1 MKRVLICGS
10 NGLFGQRLALTLGHE
25 TEYEVLNTSHHR
37 LFVLDRHLFDYTQL
51 DITNKGD
58 VKSLVTS
65 FRPDIIVNAAAMT
78 NVDAC
83 ETQRELAW
91 KINVVGVE
99 NLVEVARRIDSLL
112 IHISTDYVFDGK
124 GGPYKETDRVNPV
137 NYYGKT
143 KLAGENVILAG
154 GIPSAIMRTISVYGT
169 GINVKNNF
177 ALWVI
182 KSLREGKNIRCVD
195 DQIGNPTHVSDL
207 AAGVVKVI
215 EQGRPG
221 LFHIG
226 GAEAVSRNEFA
237 AKAAEV
243 FGLSSSLIQKAKT
256 SELHQTA
263 QRPMVTSLSTL
274 KAEKELDFHP
284 MTLIQGLEL
293 LKRELLHLTLN

>member
-10 NGLFGQRLALTLGHE
+10 NGLLGQRLALMLGHE
-25 TEYEVLNTSHHR
+25 TEYEVLHTSHHR
-37 LFVLDRHLFDYTQL
+37 LFVLDRHLFDFTQL

-78 NVDAC
+78 NVDVC

-91 KINVVGVE
+91 KVNVVGVE
-99 NLVEVARRIDSLL
+99 NLVEVARRLNSLL
-112 IHISTDYVFDGK
+112 IQISTDYVFDGK
-124 GGPYKETDRVNPV
+124 NGPYKETDRANPV

-154 GIPSAIMRTISVYGT
+154 GISSAILRTIVVYGT
-169 GINVKNNF
+169 GINIKNNF

-182 KSLREGKNIRCVD
+182 SSLREAKNICCVD

-207 AAGVVKVI
+207 AANVLKVI
-215 EQGRPG
+215 EQGRTG

-226 GAEAVSRNEFA
+226 GADAVSRNEFA
-237 AKAAEV
+237 VKAAEV
-243 FGLSSSLIQKAKT
+243 FGLSASLIQRTK
-256 SELHQTA
+256 SSDLHQTA
-263 QRPMVTSLSTL
+263 MRPLVTSLVTM
-274 KAEKELDFHP
+274 KAEKDLDYHP
-284 MTLIQGLEL
+284 MTLVQGLEL

>member
-10 NGLFGQRLALTLGHE
+10 NGLFGQRLAMILGHE

-37 LFVLDRHLFDYTQL
+37 QFVLDRHLFDYTQL
-51 DITNKGD
+51 DITNKSD

-65 FRPDIIVNAAAMT
+65 FRPDIVVNAAAMT

-91 KINVVGVE
+91 KVNVVGVE
-99 NLVEVARRIDSLL
+99 NLVEVARRIDCLL
-112 IHISTDYVFDGK
+112 IHLSTDYVFDGK
-124 GGPYKETDRVNPV
+124 NGPYKETDRVNPI

-154 GIPSAIMRTISVYGT
+154 GISSAILRAIVIYGA

-182 KSLREGKNIRCVD
+182 NSLREGKTIRCVD

-207 AAGVVKVI
+207 AASVVKVI
-215 EQGRPG
+215 EQERSG
-221 LFHIG
+221 LYHIG
-226 GAEAVSRNEFA
+226 GADAVSRNEFA
-237 AKAAEV
+237 VKAAEV
-243 FGLSSSLIQKAKT
+243 FGLNSSLIQRTT
-256 SELHQTA
+256 SIDLHQTA
-263 QRPMVTSLSTL
+263 PRPMVTTL
-274 KAEKELDFHP
+274 VTMKAQEDLDFHP
-284 MTLIQGLEL
+284 MSVVQGLEA
-293 LKRELLHLTLN
+293 LKRELLHFTLN

>member
-83 ETQRELAW
+83 ETQRGLAW

-154 GIPSAIMRTISVYGT
+154 GISSAIMRTISVYGT

>member
-10 NGLFGQRLALTLGHE
+10 NGLFGQRLAMMLGHE
-25 TEYEVLNTSHHR
+25 TAYEVLNTSHHR

-51 DITNKGD
+51 DITNKSD

-91 KINVVGVE
+91 KVNVVGVE
-99 NLVEVARRIDSLL
+99 NLVEVARRIDCLL
-112 IHISTDYVFDGK
+112 IHISTDYVFDGRS
-124 GGPYKETDRVNPV
+124 GPYKETDRVNPI

-154 GIPSAIMRTISVYGT
+154 GISSTILRTIVVYGT

-182 KSLREGKNIRCVD
+182 NSLREGKNIRCVD
-195 DQIGNPTHVSDL
+195 DQVGNPTHVGDL
-207 AAGVVKVI
+207 AASVLNVI
-215 EQGRPG
+215 ERECPG
-221 LFHIG
+221 LYHIG
-226 GAEAVSRNEFA
+226 GADAVSRNEFA
-237 AKAAEV
+237 VKAAEV
-243 FGLSSSLIQKAKT
+243 FGLDSSLIQTAK
-256 SELHQTA
+256 SNELHQTA
-263 QRPMVTSLSTL
+263 QRPMVTSLVTA
-274 KAEKELDFHP
+274 KAEKELDFRP
-284 MTLIQGLEL
+284 MTLVHGLEL